1 MTIQDPQ
8 SGLPIDLNISDNCG
22 NISITART
30 VAKVVSVPSTLF
42 AAGDNMEGVT
52 FFAKGITND

>member
-22 NISITART
+22 SISITART
-30 VAKVVSVPSTLF
+30 VAKVVSLPSDLF
-42 AAGDNMEGVT
+42 GANDNMEDVK
-52 FFAKGITND
+52 FFAKGVTND